1 MSQNSP
7 MDEIQLPEEL
17 PLLPVRDVV
26 VFPYMIL
33 PLFVGRDSSIRAVNE
48 ALKGD
53 RLIFLSTQKEI
64 RDDNPNPDRIF
75 EVGTVAMI
83 MRMRKLPDGRVKILA
98 QGVAKARIN
107 EFSSI
112 DPFYKV
118 KFERLKDLAVLSS
131 QKEFDL
137 VQEVR
142 SQLEKV
148 ITLGKMLSPDIILVV
163 EEISDPGR
171 LADLVTSNLGLKVSE
186 AQEILET
193 LDPLVRLEKVRDL
206 LRKELEILQL
216 QQQTKSQIKEE
227 GVRKEAGKSRVFGD
241 NQENLDPRVEE
252 INEYRA
258 KIEKAF
264 LSDEAKAE
272 AAKQLGRLE
281 RMHPDASEASIIRS
295 YIDWICDLPWTK
307 SSKDKLDLVEAKK
320 VLDEDHYDLEKVKER
335 ILEVLAVR
343 KLKKD
348 NKGPIICLS
357 GPPGVGKTSL
367 GRSIARS
374 MGREFIRISLGGV
387 HDEAE
392 IRGHRRTYVG
402 AMPGRILQ
410 GLKQAGTN
418 NPVVML
424 DEIDK
429 LGRDYKGDP
438 SSALLEVLDPEQNNS
453 FRDHY
458 MGISFDLSKA
468 LFISTANQLDTIPAP
483 LRDRMEVIQLA
494 GYSEEDKIRIARQYL
509 IDKEVKENGINHDMI
524 EFSDEGLRK
533 IVSEYTREAG
543 LRNFERLIG
552 TCCRKV
558 AHKVATWDGS
568 VAFPKEL
575 VDEEKVVTFLGAPR
589 FLSTDVREQDEVGV
603 CTGLAWTQMGGEVLE
618 VEVTSMRGK
627 GGIMLTGSLGDVMKE
642 SCHASMSWIRAHAK
656 ELGID
661 TEWFSKNEIH
671 VHFPSGAV
679 PKDGPSAGVTITT
692 AIVSLITGIPVKR
705 DIAMTGEISLRGRVL
720 PIGGV
725 KEKTLAALRH
735 GCTTVILPHKNMK
748 DLMELQDEVKEKL
761 IFISAQEVTEVLSA
775 ALTKSPFKDDS
786 KLKVKG
792 GSESKSRAAAMADE
806 QGEAA

>member
-1 MSQNSP
+1 
-7 MDEIQLPEEL
+7 
-17 PLLPVRDVV
+17 
-26 VFPYMIL
+26 
-33 PLFVGRDSSIRAVNE
+33 
-48 ALKGD
+48 
-53 RLIFLSTQKEI
+53 
-64 RDDNPNPDRIF
+64 
-75 EVGTVAMI
+75 
-83 MRMRKLPDGRVKILA
+83 
-98 QGVAKARIN
+98 
-107 EFSSI
+107 
-112 DPFYKV
+112 
-118 KFERLKDLAVLSS
+118 
-131 QKEFDL
+131 
-137 VQEVR
+137 
-142 SQLEKV
+142 
-148 ITLGKMLSPDIILVV
+148 
-163 EEISDPGR
+163 
-171 LADLVTSNLGLKVSE
+171 
-186 AQEILET
+186 
-193 LDPLVRLEKVRDL
+193 
-206 LRKELEILQL
+206 
-216 QQQTKSQIKEE
+216 
-227 GVRKEAGKSRVFGD
+227 
-241 NQENLDPRVEE
+241 
-252 INEYRA
+252 
-258 KIEKAF
+258 
-264 LSDEAKAE
+264 
-272 AAKQLGRLE
+272 
-281 RMHPDASEASIIRS
+281 
-295 YIDWICDLPWTK
+295 
-307 SSKDKLDLVEAKK
+307 
-320 VLDEDHYDLEKVKER
+320 
-335 ILEVLAVR
+335 
-343 KLKKD
+343 
-348 NKGPIICLS
+348 
-357 GPPGVGKTSL
+357 
-367 GRSIARS
+367 
-374 MGREFIRISLGGV
+374 
-387 HDEAE
+387 
-392 IRGHRRTYVG
+392 
-402 AMPGRILQ
+402 MPGRILQ

-568 VAFPKEL
+568 FAFPKEM

>member
-118 KFERLKDLAVLSS
+118 KFEKLKDLAVLSS

-193 LDPLVRLEKVRDL
+193 LDPLARLEKVRDL
-206 LRKELEILQL
+206 LKKELEILQL

-589 FLSTDVREQDEVGV
+589 FLSTDVREQDEIGV

-656 ELGID
+656 ELGVD